1 MLKHTPSV
9 RKDRYLWILPFLS
22 LVVLFCAYRFTLP
35 SPIFINV
42 GTEGDERY
50 LRDFYAREQGG
61 SYPFRWTK
69 DSSYIKVPNLG
80 SIPLDITLG
89 ADAARSEGQPLPRV
103 ALIANGAVLA
113 DFTMQNGISAHQ
125 FLYHPPLFP
134 LSKDLLLEVKSETF
148 APPGDEYRTLGI
160 LVNTVEIKPIIPL
173 LRLLQVSLMGALSI
187 TFSYLLLRWLGVSQ
201 EKSLAYG
208 VVVLT
213 LLGLDIVGPFIIVRF
228 LAGVFSLLLVGY
240 ALAILLDARGYR
252 EFLITH
258 LDLARKTLGAWA
270 RNLVPAIYNSIKSQ
284 ALSPHSQGSGIVGVL
299 PAYLPAVVLFVLMPF
314 ALYLPN
320 QNVFD
325 HNLTFVIPYL
335 VLAVVY
341 FVFLIALLFFVG
353 QPWRTIIVILL
364 FYVGLYLCLSDI
376 MSPVQLGELMGGR
389 ETPKEPFFLTVV
401 EVVLAVAVMFG
412 VIKLPWEWVR
422 RFGPIFVPLLLVSEA
437 IAVFNGLS
445 PETNLHH
452 YRIESISNPP
462 AKLADGGNIYHITFD
477 AYSGANLL
485 DSLETMELTEEF
497 DGFTFFRNNRANYN
511 HTMTSLPSYMTGSF
525 YEENS
530 SLKEWIDQ
538 HKSSGV
544 ISHVYDAGYR
554 VSMYIP
560 YYRWGVGHEKAS
572 YVMGLEDIV
581 MQYNS
586 LSSYYH
592 FADLWLLRVVPNY
605 LQQEVY
611 REGKGVF
618 TRLFVKQDMLQ
629 DRNIRILGSVGLM
642 RQIIN
647 DEADRPDHGQY
658 VYAHLYIPHPPYVMN
673 RDCVFSPDDS
683 HYDEQALCATRLMAE
698 LISKLKKLGRYHEA
712 TIIIQADHAV
722 EEKPCSE
729 NASDRG
735 MSSEIEK
742 EIEAV
747 NLVNYSAQGIDNVTC
762 ALLLIKPPL
771 QSGKPLVVSD
781 RPTQL
786 LDIPATLYDLL
797 DLPVRAR
804 EGESVFSPDSPEMR
818 EIHIFI
824 GLYRQRDE
832 KGTRTNVFGEN
843 LFEGEANHFS
853 FTNGKGWKIYPNIHA
868 RWE

>member
-1 MLKHTPSV
+1 MLEYILEEW
-9 RKDRYLWILPFLS
+9 RDRRFWALLLLS
-22 LVVLFCAYRFTLP
+22 LVVLFCVYRITLP

-50 LRDFYAREQGG
+50 LSNFNFREQGEF
-61 SYPFRWTK
+61 YPFRWTK

-201 EKSLAYG
+201 KRSLVCG
-208 VVVLT
+208 IVLLA
-213 LLGLDIVGPFIIVRF
+213 LLGLDIVGPFMIVRF
-228 LAGVFSLLLVGY
+228 LVGVFGLLLVGY
-240 ALAILLDARGYR
+240 ILAILLEVRGYR
-252 EFLITH
+252 EPLITR
-258 LDLARKTLGAWA
+258 LGWGRKTLEMWV
-270 RNLVPAIYNSIKSQ
+270 RNLVSAIGDSIKAQ
-284 ALSPHSQGSGIVGVL
+284 ALSSHSQGRGIVSVL
-299 PAYLPAVVLFVLMPF
+299 PAYLPAVVLFILMPF

-320 QNVFD
+320 QSTFD
-325 HNLTFVIPYL
+325 NNLALVLPYL

-341 FVFLIALLFFVG
+341 LVLLVALLFFVG
-353 QPWRTIIVILL
+353 QPWRIIIVILL

-389 ETPKEPFFLTVV
+389 ETPQEPFFLTLV

-412 VIKLPWEWVR
+412 VIKLPWEWVG
-422 RFGPIFVPLLLVSEA
+422 RFGSIFVVLLLASEV
-437 IAVFNGLS
+437 IVVLNGLS
-445 PETNLHH
+445 AEASLQYH
-452 YRIESISNPP
+452 RIEGTSAPP
-462 AKLADGGNIYHITFD
+462 EKLADGGNIYHITLD
-477 AYSGANLL
+477 SYSSASLL
-485 DSLETMELTEEF
+485 DSLETMELAEKF
-497 DGFTFFRNNRANYN
+497 DGFTFFKNNRANYD

-530 SLKEWIDQ
+530 SLKEWMGQ
-538 HKSSGV
+538 RKSSGL
-544 ISHVYDAGYR
+544 INHIYDAGYE
-554 VSMYIP
+554 VSMYV
-560 YYRWGVGHEKAS
+560 RDGSWGHEKAS
-572 YVMGLEDIV
+572 HVTVHGDVLREYE
-581 MQYNS
+581 S
-586 LSSYYH
+586 LSPHCY

-611 REGKGVF
+611 RKGKGVF
-618 TRLFVKQDMLQ
+618 TRLLYEDVLGGSNT
-629 DRNIRILGSVGLM
+629 RVLGSVELV
-642 RQIIN
+642 RRLIN
-647 DEADRPDHGQY
+647 DEAKRLDHGQY
-658 VYAHLYIPHPPYVMN
+658 VYAHFYIPHPPYIMN
-673 RDCVFSPDDS
+673 RDCVFSPEDTG
-683 HYDEQALCATRLMAE
+683 YDEQALCATRLMAK

-712 TIIIQADHAV
+712 TIIIQADHAI
-722 EEKPCSE
+722 EEKPCSK

-742 EIEAV
+742 RIEGV
-747 NLVNYSAQGIDNVTC
+747 NLVNYSAKGIDNVTC

-771 QSGKPLVVSD
+771 QSGKPLVVSN

-804 EGESVFSPDSPEMR
+804 EGASVFSPDFPKTR
-818 EIHIFI
+818 EIHMFLGLWYQKDEQGKEYIF
-824 GLYRQRDE
+824 GQ
-832 KGTRTNVFGEN
+832 N
-843 LFEGEANHFS
+843 LFKGEANHFS
-853 FTNGKGWKIYPNIHA
+853 FTNGKGWKIYPDIHA
-868 RWE
+868 RWK